1 MTGQITEGQV
11 LDFDLL
17 WDYDNPAHT
26 ERKFRDLLP
35 TAQSS
40 EDTSYYGQLLTQIA
54 RTEGLQRKFDD
65 AHRTLNLVQTLLDE
79 ANTTTRIR
87 YLLERGRVFN
97 SSGRPADSKAL
108 FIQAWEQARADRQDF
123 YAVDA
128 AHMLA
133 IVESP
138 ENQFEWNSK
147 ALGLAERSSDAQT
160 RKWMGS
166 LYNNMGW
173 TYFESKR
180 YDKALETFHLAL
192 ICRDEEGDPQNIRIA
207 KWCVAKTLRFL
218 GRVKEALEIQQ
229 SLLAEYEK
237 SGGSDG
243 FVFEELGECLLL
255 LGRGGEARK
264 FFALAF
270 QELSKDIWLAANEP
284 KRLERIKELG
294 VPEQNRDL
302 AVLKP

>member
-1 MTGQITEGQV
+1 MTGQIAEGQV

-17 WDYDNPAHT
+17 WDYDNPADT

-35 TAQSS
+35 TAQKS
-40 EDTSYYGQLLTQIA
+40 EDRSYYGQLLTQIA

-65 AHRTLNLVQTLLDE
+65 AHRTLDLVQTLLDK
-79 ANTTTRIR
+79 ANTTTRTR

-97 SSGRPADSKAL
+97 SSGRPADSKPL
-108 FIQAWEQARADRQDF
+108 FIQAWEQAKADCQDF

-128 AHMLA
+128 AHMVA

-147 ALGLAERSSDAQT
+147 ALGLAERSSDARA
-160 RKWMGS
+160 RKWRGS

-173 TYFESKR
+173 TYFESTR
-180 YDKALETFHLAL
+180 YDKALEAFHVAL
-192 ICRDEEGDPQNIRIA
+192 ICRDEEGDPQKIRIA

-229 SLLAEYEK
+229 SLLTEYEK

-243 FVFEELGECLLL
+243 FVFEELGECLLS
-255 LGRGGEARK
+255 LGRAGEARK
-264 FFALAF
+264 FFAVAF

-294 VPEQNRDL
+294 VPGQD
-302 AVLKP
+302 